1 MMNPIAAARGTKTGK
16 GRFNTIKI
24 APYLF
29 TLPFVVSFIL
39 FFLYPMATM
48 FVMSVQRI
56 EGLRDATFVGFLN
69 YRRLLADAHVRTAFF
84 NSVSFTVGMVVVNV
98 VLAVLLAVV
107 LNNRQTPARNAFRSA
122 LYLPALTSIIVA
134 GIFFRLFFGSG
145 AGTPLNQLMAFF
157 GLPPKEWLY
166 DTFST
171 GIFVL
176 VLTSTWRWLGTNIL
190 YFLCGLQGIPQELYE
205 SADIDGANAFQ
216 RLMHVTIP
224 GLKPILIFVITVTTY
239 GGLRMFGESFVMW
252 VNGATPGDVGLTMVL
267 YIYKTAFARFETGYA
282 AAMSVALFLLLIV
295 INLIYIK
302 GLKIGAREDA

>member
-1 MMNPIAAARGTKTGK
+1 MMNPIAAGRGAKTGR
-16 GRFNTIKI
+16 GRLNTIKI

-29 TLPFVVSFIL
+29 TLPFAVSFLL
-39 FFLYPMATM
+39 FFLYPMASM
-48 FVMSVQRI
+48 FMMSFQRI
-56 EGLRDATFVGFLN
+56 EGISDATFVGLMNF
-69 YRRLLADAHVRTAFF
+69 RRLLADAHVRTALM
-84 NSVSFTVGMVVVNV
+84 NSVSFTIGIVVVNV

-145 AGTPLNQLMAFF
+145 AGTPLNQLMTFF
-157 GLPPKEWLY
+157 GLQTREWLY

-205 SADIDGANAFQ
+205 AADIDGANAFQ
-216 RLMHVTIP
+216 RLLHVTIP

-239 GGLRMFGESFVMW
+239 GGLRMFGESYVLW

-267 YIYKTAFARFETGYA
+267 YIYKTAFTRFETGYA

-295 INLIYIK
+295 INLLYIK
-302 GLKIGAREDA
+302 GLKIGAKEDA

>member
-1 MMNPIAAARGTKTGK
+1 MNPIAAGRGVKVGK
-16 GRFNTIKI
+16 RHFNTIKI

-29 TLPFVVSFIL
+29 TLPFIASFL
-39 FFLYPMATM
+39 MFFLYPMVSM
-48 FVMSVQRI
+48 FMMSFQHI
-56 EGLRDATFVGFLN
+56 EGISDATFVGLN
-69 YRRLLADAHVRTAFF
+69 NFRRLLADAHVRTALV
-84 NSVSFTVGMVVVNV
+84 NSVSFTIGIVVVNV
-98 VLAVLLAVV
+98 VLAVLLAVA
-107 LNNRQTPARNAFRSA
+107 LNNRMTPARNTFRSA

-145 AGTPLNQLMAFF
+145 TGTPLNQLMTFL
-157 GLPPKEWLY
+157 GLPPREWLY

-205 SADIDGANAFQ
+205 AADIDGASAFQ
-216 RLMHVTIP
+216 RLLHVTIP

-239 GGLRMFGESFVMW
+239 GGLRMFGESYVLW

-267 YIYKTAFARFETGYA
+267 YIYKTAFTRFETGYA

-295 INLIYIK
+295 INILYIK
-302 GLKIGAREDA
+302 GLKIGVKETQ